1 MTKINL
7 GAMDINDSSVID
19 ILNNFIVVRR
29 LTKIE
34 ILKMVQLA
42 PVSKDIND
50 LKENLMW
57 ESSKQL

>member
-1 MTKINL
+1 MN
-7 GAMDINDSSVID
+7 INDSSVIY

-34 ILKMVQLA
+34 ILQMVKL
-42 PVSKDIND
+42 VSVSEDIND

-57 ESSKQL
+57 ETSKQI

>member
-1 MTKINL
+1 MN
-7 GAMDINDSSVID
+7 INDSSVIY

-42 PVSKDIND
+42 SVSKDIND